1 MKKITLIVLSFCLI
15 KIAYAQSPKN
25 LSLIGTLQFASQSL
39 SGCWHYNDTTGKEY
53 ALIGAQNGI
62 VIADITDPSNPI
74 QLFQLPGNSSIWH
87 EVKVQGDFAYAV
99 SEGTDFSGLKNGVQI
114 IDLRFLPDS
123 APNKFYKGDGIIA
136 NQLEKA
142 HTITTEGNYVYVNGH
157 NITSLGRGVLI
168 LDISDPLFP
177 VFVGSI
183 NNRYSHDSY
192 VRGDTIY
199 TSDIYDGLF
208 SVYNISDHANPI
220 LLATQ
225 ITPGQFTHNTWL
237 SDDGQT
243 VFTVDERD
251 WTPLAAFNVSDLNNI
266 SLLDTFYNGNFPS
279 NEVHN
284 VRVKNDYLINPSY
297 GSQVTLADAARPQNI
312 IEIGNYVTG
321 SSLCWDADPYPNS
334 GNILVTDYN
343 TFYIFSPTYLRA
355 CYLEG
360 IVTDSITG
368 LPIVGAGIEI
378 QPVAVF
384 KNTDYLGEYRTG
396 YADSGSYNVSFSMV
410 DYITKQITVTLNN
423 GILTTLNVQLVP
435 VGTGIPE
442 ITDGNIKIYPNPA
455 NDKIQINSIEFP
467 ILKWKI
473 IDKSGKVVH
482 QSEANSKHSKQV
494 TINISFLPAGIYTV
508 TMNGTEKKFE
518 KMFIKN

>member
-1 MKKITLIVLSFCLI
+1 MKKNIFIVIILCLYKIT
-15 KIAYAQSPKN
+15 YAQSPKN
-25 LSLIGTLQFASQSL
+25 LSLIGTIQFAGQSL

-62 VIADITDPSNPI
+62 VIADITDPSNPT
-74 QLFQLPGNSSIWH
+74 QLFQLPGNSSNWH

-99 SEGTDFSGLKNGVQI
+99 SEGTDFSGIKNGVQI

-142 HTITTEGNYVYVNGH
+142 HTITIEGNYVYVNGH

-168 LDISDPLFP
+168 LDITDPLFP

-199 TSDIYDGLF
+199 TSDIYEGMF
-208 SVYNISDHANPI
+208 SVYNITDHANPI

-243 VFTVDERD
+243 LFTVDERD

-284 VRVKNDYLINPSY
+284 VRVKNDYLISPSY

-343 TFYIFSPTYLRA
+343 NFYIFSPTYLRA

-360 IVTDSITG
+360 IVTDSVTG
-368 LPIVGAGIEI
+368 LPIVGAGVEI
-378 QPVAVF
+378 LSVAIL
-384 KNTDYLGEYRTG
+384 KNTDYLGEYKTG
-396 YADSGSYNVSFSMV
+396 YADSGSFTVSFSMAN
-410 DYITKQITVTLNN
+410 YNTKQITVSLNN

-435 VGTGIPE
+435 VGTGIPD
-442 ITDGNIKIYPNPA
+442 IAAANIKIYPNPA
-455 NDKIQINSIEFP
+455 VDKIQINSIEFP
-467 ILKWKI
+467 VLKWLI
-473 IDKSGKVVH
+473 IDKTGRVVL
-482 QSEANSKHSKQV
+482 QSDIINKHLKHIAIDINS
-494 TINISFLPAGIYTV
+494 LPAGIYQV
-508 TMNGTEKKFE
+508 TIKGEEKKYI
-518 KMFIKN
+518 KTFIKN